1 MRLNAKVLKNVN
13 SVNSWVFANQAFM
26 TQDQAN
32 TMYIQIVDLDQSA
45 DPAIEKSQAHPQF
58 PIRYI
63 PQGTVVG
70 IEATFP
76 SLEDS
81 EQFTIIGTQP
91 FAQDRS
97 IWKFDLSA
105 VQVPSSGNVDFK
117 LTEDGSSKSFKVKN
131 AVQLDPT
138 SIGGC

>member
-1 MRLNAKVLKNVN
+1 MRINAKIIKNVN
-13 SVNSWVFANQAFM
+13 NVNSWVFANQAFM

-32 TMYIQIVDLDQSA
+32 TMYIQIVDLDQSS
-45 DPAIEKSQAHPQF
+45 DPSVEKSQSFPQF
-58 PIRYI
+58 PVRYI
-63 PQGTVVG
+63 PQGTSVG

-76 SLEDS
+76 ALEDD
-81 EQFTIIGTQP
+81 EKFTITGTQP

-97 IWKFDLSA
+97 IWRFDLSA